1 MKQNIL
7 PALRMTAAML
17 VLCSVV
23 YTAIVR
29 AFAMAVT
36 PTGGSVEL
44 VMRDGVPVGGAN
56 VGQTFSSDAY
66 FHGRASAVDCDGA
79 GSGGSNHGPT
89 NPDHLADVQTR
100 IDTFLANNPGVSK
113 ADLPSELVT
122 ASGSGLDP
130 HISPAGA
137 RIQAGRIA
145 TARGMVEADVILM
158 IDQHT
163 NAPLL
168 GLLGPTTV
176 NVLEL
181 NLALDALQH

>member
-1 MKQNIL
+1 MKTNLI
-7 PALRMTAAML
+7 PALRMTAVML
-17 VLCSVV
+17 VLCSVL
-23 YTAIVR
+23 YTLIVVGFAIV
-29 AFAMAVT
+29 VT

-44 VMRDGVPVGGAN
+44 VMRDGAPVGGAN
-56 VGQTFSSDAY
+56 VGQTFSSDGY
-66 FHGRASAVDCDGA
+66 FQGRASAVDYDGA

-145 TARGMVEADVILM
+145 TARGMAEADVLMM

-163 NAPLL
+163 IEPLL
-168 GLLGPTTV
+168 GLFGPTTV

-181 NLALDALQH
+181 NLALDAQQH